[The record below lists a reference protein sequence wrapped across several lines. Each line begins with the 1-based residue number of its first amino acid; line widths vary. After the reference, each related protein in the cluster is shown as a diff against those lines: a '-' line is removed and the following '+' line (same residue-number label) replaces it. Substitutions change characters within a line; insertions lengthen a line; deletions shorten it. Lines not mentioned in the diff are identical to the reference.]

1 MRDHVGIAGI
11 GTYLPK
17 RYLSAKDIASLTGID
32 EKVIVEK
39 FGIKGKYVPAED
51 DTTSHMGI
59 MAAREAIK
67 NARIDPEEI
76 DVVIWNGAQH
86 KDYPCWLA
94 CTKVAHE
101 IGAKRA
107 WAFDMEA
114 MCGSMIVG
122 LQVAR
127 SIMLSEKNVNT
138 VLLVS
143 GYRNVDLVN
152 HSYKPTSF
160 MFDIGASG
168 AAVVLKKNLGENIL
182 LGVSSIVDGSFAED
196 CIVPVG
202 GTKKWPMR
210 PEDLDEYYFHL
221 VDPES
226 FKERLNSV
234 TLKNFYWV
242 IHDALMKSGFSRKD
256 ISYLAILH
264 FKRSAHLEVLAEL
277 GLREDQSFYLEDYG
291 HMGQNDQI
299 FSLQE
304 GLKRGRIKDGDVIV
318 LVGAGVGWT
327 WNAAVLRWGKMR
339 EPIMW

>member
-1 MRDHVGIAGI
+1 MIDHVGIVGM

-17 RYLSAKDIASLTGID
+17 KYLTARDLSQLTGID
-32 EKVIVEK
+32 EKVIAEK
-39 FGIKGKYVPAED
+39 FGVKGKYVPTEVE
-51 DTTSHMGI
+51 TTSYMGI
-59 MAAREAIK
+59 MAAKEALRA
-67 NARIDPEEI
+67 ARIDPNDI

-101 IGAKRA
+101 IGANRA

-127 SIMLSEKNVNT
+127 SLMLAEKNVNT

-152 HSYKPTSF
+152 YAYKPTSF

-168 AAVVLKKNLGENIL
+168 AAVVLKKNCGENVL

-202 GTKKWPMR
+202 GTKRWPMK
-210 PEDLDEYYFHL
+210 PEELTEYYFHL
-221 VDPES
+221 TDPES
-226 FKERLNSV
+226 FKDRLSAV
-234 TLKNFYWV
+234 TLKNFYFV
-242 IHDALMKSGFSRKD
+242 IDDALRKSGFSRKD

-264 FKRSAHLEVLAEL
+264 FKRSAHFEVLAEL
-277 GLREDQSFYLEDYG
+277 GLREDQSFYLEEYG
-291 HMGQNDQI
+291 HMGQNDQV
-299 FSLQE
+299 FSMME
-304 GLKRGRIKDGDVIV
+304 GLKRGRIKDGDVVV

-327 WNAAVLRWGKMR
+327 WNAAVVRWGSIR
-339 EPIMW
+339 EPITW